1 MGYVK
6 IKAKISNTDRTKSK
20 ELELIAD
27 TGAIYTAIPE
37 NILKSLDIMPKGK
50 RRFKIADGKIKE
62 FKIGEAYIE
71 IGKEGA
77 TSIVAFLEENAMP
90 LLGVTTLELLGL
102 QVDPVSGE
110 LKPLELFML

>member
-6 IKAKISNTDRTKSK
+6 IKAKISNIEKTKSK
-20 ELELIAD
+20 EIELMAD
-27 TGAIYTAIPE
+27 TGAIYTAIPK
-37 NILKSLDIMPKGK
+37 NILQDLDIKPKGK
-50 RRFKIADGKIKE
+50 RKFKMADGKLNE
-62 FKIGEAYIE
+62 FDIGEAYIE
-71 IGKEGA
+71 IGEEGV
-77 TSIVAFLEENAMP
+77 TSVVAFLEENAVP